1 MSAGPSHQTIGPHPQ
16 QCSPKYTA
24 SEASFLQ
31 IVEWLNNCID
41 KHRLCHQASS
51 SPTTLP
57 TRLIDVGLDNGS
69 RLPFL
74 SISHRNDTKQE
85 YLALSHCWGGAK
97 ILQLT
102 TSNYEALQKC
112 IDMEDIPLTFRH
124 AIFITRRLRYQ
135 YLWIDSLCIIQDSPD
150 DWKVE
155 AQKMQ
160 DVYSHCL
167 LTIAALWGTDS
178 HAGCFTRREPLE
190 HLPCRIF
197 QNTKFSLFARSARGD
212 PDDFGLKISD
222 KSASP
227 LITRAWVLQERLLS
241 PRTVFF
247 GPEQVHWE
255 CLECGADEKDPSGF
269 LGWLRVKK
277 RLFGLTSPDK
287 QSNFLQDP
295 QFVENFYHVWPWI
308 LEAYTTA
315 HLTFC
320 TDLLVAIGGLSS
332 FIEARTGLHFVRG
345 HWKEL
350 LPLDLLWHV
359 KESILMDDED
369 LIKKRE
375 KRTKSGIFP
384 TWSWPSMMI
393 DNERDKISG
402 SIIWGRDGDF
412 IFDGLELLSEVLS
425 VSSDQQARQ
434 DSITWEVLVL
444 RGPIFPALSYSDLL
458 QLPSVRTMIDIA
470 LSDNE
475 EVYRLVVFRDPPN
488 EDLELEGICGG
499 LLLRVS
505 TIADEEL
512 YERVGYWEQEETWFE
527 SSDCEEK
534 EVMIR

>member
-1 MSAGPSHQTIGPHPQ
+1 M
-16 QCSPKYTA
+16 
-24 SEASFLQ
+24 
-31 IVEWLNNCID
+31 
-41 KHRLCHQASS
+41 SS
-51 SPTTLP
+51 SFQFAHYSPHSTYRRGAGQWLTSSFS
-57 TRLIDVGLDNGS
+57 LDIPPQRHETGI
-69 RLPFL
+69 L
-74 SISHRNDTKQE
+74 SFESLLRV
-85 YLALSHCWGGAK
+85 AK

-112 IDMEDIPLTFRH
+112 IDMEDIPLTLQH

-167 LTIAALWGTDS
+167 LTIAALWGADS

-212 PDDFGLKISD
+212 PDDFGLNISD

-227 LITRAWVLQERLLS
+227 LIARAWVLQERLLS

-269 LGWLRVKK
+269 FGWLRVKK
-277 RLFGLTSPDK
+277 HLFGLTSPDK

-295 QFVENFYHVWPWI
+295 QFVENFYPVLPWI

-320 TDLLVAIGGLSS
+320 TDLLVAIGGISS
-332 FIEARTGLHFVRG
+332 FIEARTGLHFVWG

-359 KESILMDDED
+359 KDYD
-369 LIKKRE
+369 
-375 KRTKSGIFP
+375 
-384 TWSWPSMMI
+384 
-393 DNERDKISG
+393 
-402 SIIWGRDGDF
+402 GR
-412 IFDGLELLSEVLS
+412 
-425 VSSDQQARQ
+425 
-434 DSITWEVLVL
+434 
-444 RGPIFPALSYSDLL
+444 
-458 QLPSVRTMIDIA
+458 
-470 LSDNE
+470 
-475 EVYRLVVFRDPPN
+475 
-488 EDLELEGICGG
+488 
-499 LLLRVS
+499 
-505 TIADEEL
+505 
-512 YERVGYWEQEETWFE
+512 
-527 SSDCEEK
+527 
-534 EVMIR
+534 